1 MAVKYSPLEYL
12 YASSRIRAME
22 VRLVGRER
30 LAALAAV
37 NTVDEAVA
45 FLVTLVKAPVL
56 AENGQ
61 VDVEGTLQA
70 YLAAELGAVLEVL
83 PDRELAALV
92 QYPYD
97 CHNIKS
103 YLKAR
108 ARGISPEDLL
118 LDTGSVPVPK
128 LLSAF
133 AAEDFSALPPAM
145 AAAIDEAKR
154 SFAKTGDPREIDFL
168 LDIACFADMRDAVA
182 GLPFAERVLAVR
194 ADLINLLTALRLL
207 RLGNPSIAPLLFEKV
222 ALGVGALSVAEIK
235 AQMERSEEALLSYI
249 SHTPYDVVFT
259 RARTEGLSVVERRAD
274 DYLMRVVGT
283 ARSVPFGAEVA
294 VAYLLALDASV
305 RNLRILL
312 AAKASGASD
321 VVLKERLRESYV

>member
-30 LAALAAV
+30 LAALAD
-37 NTVDEAVA
+37 TGTYGDAVA
-45 FLVTLVKAPVL
+45 FLEALISAPVRS
-56 AENGQ
+56 EDGS
-61 VDVEGTLQA
+61 VDTERTLQA
-70 YLAAELGAVLEVL
+70 YLKAELDAVLGVL
-83 PDRELAALV
+83 PDRCLAALV

-97 CHNIKS
+97 CHNVKS

-118 LDTGSVPVPK
+118 LDTGSVPVEK

-133 AAEDFSALPPAM
+133 STEDFSALPPAM

-154 SFAKTGDPREIDFL
+154 SFAKTADPREIDFL
-168 LDIACFADMRDAVA
+168 LDVACFADMKEAVT
-182 GLPFAERVLAVR
+182 GLPFAERVLATR
-194 ADLINLLTALRLL
+194 ADLINLITALRLL

-222 ALGVGALSVAEIK
+222 ALGVGTVPVMEIK
-235 AQMERSEEALLSYI
+235 AQMERGEDALLSYI
-249 SHTPYDVVFT
+249 LRTPYDAVF
-259 RARTEGLSVVERRAD
+259 AKVQVERFSAVEKRAD
-274 DYLMRVVGT
+274 DYLMREVQT
-283 ARSVPFGAEVA
+283 AKAVPFGAEVA

-312 AAKASGASD
+312 AAKAAGVS
-321 VVLKERLRESYV
+321 VTTLKERLRESYV

>member
-30 LAALAAV
+30 LAALAD
-37 NTVDEAVA
+37 TGTYGDAVA
-45 FLVTLVKAPVL
+45 FLETLVSAPVRSGDG
-56 AENGQ
+56 A
-61 VDVEGTLQA
+61 VDTERTLQA
-70 YLAAELGAVLEVL
+70 YLKAELDAVLGVL
-83 PDRELAALV
+83 PDRCLAALV

-118 LDTGSVPVPK
+118 LDTGSVPTER
-128 LLSAF
+128 LLLAF
-133 AAEDFSALPPAM
+133 STEDFSALPPAM
-145 AAAIDEAKR
+145 AAAIDAAKR
-154 SFAKTGDPREIDFL
+154 SFAKTADPREIDFL
-168 LDIACFADMRDAVA
+168 LDVACFADMKEAVT
-182 GLPFAERVLAVR
+182 GLPFAERVLGTR

-207 RLGNPSIAPLLFEKV
+207 RLGNASIAPLLFEKV
-222 ALGVGALSVAEIK
+222 ALGVGTLSATEIRAEVEK
-235 AQMERSEEALLSYI
+235 GEDALLAYLSR
-249 SHTPYDVVFT
+249 TPYHTVFAKA
-259 RARTEGLSVVERRAD
+259 RAERLSAVEKRAD
-274 DYLMRVVGT
+274 DHLTRVVQT
-283 ARSVPFGAEVA
+283 AKSVPFGAEVA

-312 AAKASGASD
+312 AAKASGAS
-321 VVLKERLRESYV
+321 VATLKERLRESYV

>member
-30 LAALAAV
+30 LAALAD
-37 NTVDEAVA
+37 TGTYGDAVA
-45 FLVTLVKAPVL
+45 FLETLVSAPVRSEDG
-56 AENGQ
+56 A
-61 VDVEGTLQA
+61 VDTERTLQA
-70 YLAAELGAVLEVL
+70 YFKGELDTVLDVL
-83 PDRELAALV
+83 PDRSLAALV

-108 ARGISPEDLL
+108 ARGVASEDLM
-118 LDTGSVPVPK
+118 LDTGSVPVER

-133 AAEDFSALPPAM
+133 ATEDFSALPPAM

-154 SFAKTGDPREIDFL
+154 AFAKTGDPREIDFL
-168 LDIACFADMRDAVA
+168 LDVACFSDMQAAVA
-182 GLPFAERVLAVR
+182 GLPFAERVLATR
-194 ADLINLLTALRLL
+194 ADLINLVSAFRLL
-207 RLGNPSIAPLLFEKV
+207 CLGNSSIAPLLFEKV
-222 ALGVGALSVAEIK
+222 ALGVGTLSAAEMRAEIEK
-235 AQMERSEEALLSYI
+235 GEEALLAYI
-249 SHTPYDVVFT
+249 SRTPYDTVFDKVKAE
-259 RARTEGLSVVERRAD
+259 RLSAVEKRAD
-274 DYLMRVVGT
+274 DYLMRVVQT
-283 ARSVPFGAEVA
+283 AKSVPFGAEVA

-312 AAKASGASD
+312 AAKMSGTSVGA
-321 VVLKERLRESYV
+321 LKERLRESYV